1 MRAPNRLGTSFDVEF
16 GENVFHVRLRRDID
30 FEVIDDQ
37 PVDVV
42 FLLLLSESADDE
54 QLNALACAAR
64 AMRDPETLKR
74 VRAVSDR
81 EALFRVIADSGTA

>member
-42 FLLLLSESADDE
+42 FLFCSLNLLTTNSSMRSHAPP
-54 QLNALACAAR
+54 ALC
-64 AMRDPETLKR
+64 ETQKH
-74 VRAVSDR
+74 
-81 EALFRVIADSGTA
+81 